1 MKEKI
6 IAICLFALVITF
18 VVINT
23 IILNIQIEK
32 MCDAV
37 EAINI
42 SENSLEDAEYALR
55 EIFEEYKR
63 REVFISLTVNHE
75 DLTNI
80 EESFDEIIGYLS
92 VRDADGARVTKNRLV
107 GSLRHLRRLSG
118 FNIDAII

>member
-23 IILNIQIEK
+23 IILDIQIEK

-118 FNIDAII
+118 LNIDAII

>member
-23 IILNIQIEK
+23 IILDIQIEK

-63 REVFISLTVNHE
+63 SEVFISLTVNHE
-75 DLTNI
+75 DLTNL

>member
-6 IAICLFALVITF
+6 IAVCLFAVVISF
-18 VVINT
+18 VIINT
-23 IILNIQIEK
+23 IILDIQIEK

-55 EIFEEYKR
+55 EIFEVYKR

-92 VRDADGARVTKNRLV
+92 VGDADGARVTKNRLI

>member
-6 IAICLFALVITF
+6 IAVCLFAVVISF

-23 IILNIQIEK
+23 IILNLQIEE
-32 MCDAV
+32 MSEAV
-37 EAINI
+37 EALDI
-42 SENSLEDAEYALR
+42 SESNLEEAEREAK
-55 EIFEEYKR
+55 EIFEVYKR

-92 VRDADGARVTKNRLV
+92 VGDADGARVTKNRLI

-118 FNIDAII
+118 FTIDAII